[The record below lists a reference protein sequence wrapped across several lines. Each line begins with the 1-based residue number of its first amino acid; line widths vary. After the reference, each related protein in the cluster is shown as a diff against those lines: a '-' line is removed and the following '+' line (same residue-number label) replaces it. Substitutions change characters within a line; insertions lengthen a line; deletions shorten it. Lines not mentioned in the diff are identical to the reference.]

1 MAARRSQQHALAGGG
16 GEHPLGVGDA
26 GGQGGGIAVEGA
38 PVRRVHA
45 APVDA
50 QQTRLGVGVGQ
61 PDGALKGDVPFVVR
75 KIQQNQVGLG
85 HGQVGGQQL
94 GVPRQPD
101 AAVRSVEPVAA
112 VVLFLPMAV
121 GPLLRAVLPVVSGRG
136 QGCRDA
142 ACLKGLPDVVAGA
155 GQAQSGDLF
164 GHVPG
169 RMVGAAGV
177 LHVQAARAAE
187 MVVVDVGDEQ
197 RVQPGD
203 LPGQDGRLDQQRH
216 IEILQQ
222 GVHHQGGAPAVEK
235 DAGAAQPGDGC
246 VGARAEIGAGQG
258 PGGAGHGLAPGTC
271 EKLHRGSS

>member
-26 GGQGGGIAVEGA
+26 GGQSGGIAVEGA

-112 VVLFLPMAV
+112 VVLFLPVAV
-121 GPLLRAVLPVVSGRG
+121 GPLL
-136 QGCRDA
+136 
-142 ACLKGLPDVVAGA
+142 
-155 GQAQSGDLF
+155 
-164 GHVPG
+164 
-169 RMVGAAGV
+169 
-177 LHVQAARAAE
+177 
-187 MVVVDVGDEQ
+187 
-197 RVQPGD
+197 
-203 LPGQDGRLDQQRH
+203 
-216 IEILQQ
+216 
-222 GVHHQGGAPAVEK
+222 
-235 DAGAAQPGDGC
+235 
-246 VGARAEIGAGQG
+246 
-258 PGGAGHGLAPGTC
+258 
-271 EKLHRGSS
+271 